1 VFFIVRS
8 LLCLLPIKSL
18 NKKLLSLSG
27 EELSEQSEIL
37 LQSKVSRRSVRFF
50 SDTSI
55 PREVIEN
62 IIMAA
67 SSAPSGAN
75 KQPWIFCA
83 VNSTEVKKKTRKAA
97 EEEEYESYNGRVN
110 KEWLENLKKFD
121 TD

>member
-1 VFFIVRS
+1 
-8 LLCLLPIKSL
+8 L